1 MLIKGDVTAAQ
12 QIWIQNLSYV
22 VYFHLPF
29 PLHNLIIIKMADKT
43 NNISTLFISYLIL
56 TTVFLVLL
64 IGFGEDYFFGS
75 FNIEI
80 LTLYDFG
87 DLASSQRGLSY
98 LEKSA
103 LLIFLPLIITISFI
117 VHSWICDTSTI
128 RRTRNAA
135 FLIGLLPFVFL
146 PALISFQEMKMSILL
161 ICISFTLLLFLW
173 IVLFH
178 IRMFQFSYLSFHLF
192 ASCCLLITFTSI
204 NRIDVDIQHC
214 LNSTKNDSPVEK
226 LDPVTINSPVVFVG
240 STTSFNLYY
249 SPTQHRSII
258 LPKTD

>member
-1 MLIKGDVTAAQ
+1 
-12 QIWIQNLSYV
+12 
-22 VYFHLPF
+22 
-29 PLHNLIIIKMADKT
+29 MADKT
-43 NNISTLFISYLIL
+43 NNISTLFITYLIL

-64 IGFGEDYFFGS
+64 IGFGEDYFFAS

-80 LTLYDFG
+80 FTLYDFG

-103 LLIFLPLIITISFI
+103 LLVLLPLIITISFI

-128 RRTRNAA
+128 SRTRNAA
-135 FLIGLLPFVFL
+135 FVIGLLPFAFL
-146 PALISFQEMKMSILL
+146 PALINFQEMKMSILL
-161 ICISFTLLLFLW
+161 ICISLTLLLCLW

-192 ASCCLLITFTSI
+192 ASCCLLTIFTSI
-204 NRIDVDIQHC
+204 NRIDVDIRHC
-214 LNSTKNDSPVEK
+214 LNNTKKDSTFEK
-226 LDPVTINSPVVFVG
+226 LDSVTINSPVIFVG
-240 STTSFNLYY
+240 STSSFNLYY

-258 LPKTD
+258 VPKNN

>member
-1 MLIKGDVTAAQ
+1 
-12 QIWIQNLSYV
+12 
-22 VYFHLPF
+22 
-29 PLHNLIIIKMADKT
+29 MADKT

-117 VHSWICDTSTI
+117 VHSWICDTSTV

-135 FLIGLLPFVFL
+135 FLIGLLPFAFL
-146 PALISFQEMKMSILL
+146 PALISFQEMKMSLLL
-161 ICISFTLLLFLW
+161 ICISLTLLLCLW

-178 IRMFQFSYLSFHLF
+178 IRMFQFNYLSFHLF
-192 ASCCLLITFTSI
+192 ASCCLLTTFTSI

-214 LNSTKNDSPVEK
+214 LNSTKDVNPVEK

>member
-1 MLIKGDVTAAQ
+1 
-12 QIWIQNLSYV
+12 
-22 VYFHLPF
+22 
-29 PLHNLIIIKMADKT
+29 MADKT
-43 NNISTLFISYLIL
+43 NNISTLFITYLIL

-64 IGFGEDYFFGS
+64 IGFGEDYFFAS

-80 LTLYDFG
+80 FTLYDFG

-103 LLIFLPLIITISFI
+103 LLVLLPLIITISFI

-135 FLIGLLPFVFL
+135 FVIGLLPFAFL
-146 PALISFQEMKMSILL
+146 PALIGFQEMKMSILL
-161 ICISFTLLLFLW
+161 ICISLTLLLCLW

-192 ASCCLLITFTSI
+192 ASCCLLTTFTSI
-204 NRIDVDIQHC
+204 NRIDADIQHC
-214 LNSTKNDSPVEK
+214 LNNTKNDNPFEK
-226 LDPVTINSPVVFVG
+226 SDSVTISSPVVFVG
-240 STTSFNLYY
+240 STSSFNLYY
-249 SPTQHRSII
+249 SLTQHTSII
-258 LPKTD
+258 VPKNN